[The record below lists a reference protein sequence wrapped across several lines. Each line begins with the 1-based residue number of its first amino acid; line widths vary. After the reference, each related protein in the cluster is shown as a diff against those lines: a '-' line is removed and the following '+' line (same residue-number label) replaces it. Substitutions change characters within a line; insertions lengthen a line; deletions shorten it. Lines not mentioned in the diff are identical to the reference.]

1 MEIVATALRKE
12 EYVSSVTTDSGGGE
26 EYQNVKGPLVEL
38 YRQRY
43 VEGRDFWTGEKL
55 ADRVEVAEFVV

>member
-12 EYVSSVTTDSGGGE
+12 EYVPSVTTNSGGGE
-26 EYQNVKGPLVEL
+26 EYQTVKGPLVEL

-55 ADRVEVAEFVV
+55 ADHVDVAEFVA